1 MADDYRLTTPEAI
14 DIAYRVSGIGTR
26 FLAIAIDALIWLG
39 LETVILIGTI
49 TLYLQ
54 GAAAHSATV
63 ILGLSLSFILFW
75 GYFIFFETVW
85 AGQTPGKRRLRIRVI
100 KTSGYPIGFIEAV
113 IRNLVRIID
122 FLPVFYGVGVLVMFI
137 SPQARRLGDY
147 AAGTIVIKERGA
159 VSIADL
165 GVATFRAE
173 IPSVS
178 VPRLGEV
185 DPDEL
190 AWNLQALS
198 TQDRQII
205 QEFLDRA
212 PSLASAARQRLG
224 EGIAARTA
232 QRIGAREPLDPV
244 RFLER
249 VIYLQST
256 DH

>member
-26 FLAIAIDALIWLG
+26 FLALAIDGLIWLG
-39 LETVILIGTI
+39 LETVILIGSI

-54 GAAAHSATV
+54 GAAAQSVSV
-63 ILGLSLSFILFW
+63 ILGLSLSFVLFW

-122 FLPVFYGVGVLVMFI
+122 FLPLFYGVGVLVMFI
-137 SPQARRLGDY
+137 SPQVRRLGDY
-147 AAGTIVIKERGA
+147 AAGTIVIKERSS

-165 GVATFRAE
+165 DVVTRPAEFR
-173 IPSVS
+173 S
-178 VPRLGEV
+178 VPKLGEI

-190 AWNLQALS
+190 AWNPQALS
-198 TQDRQII
+198 AQDRQII
-205 QEFLDRA
+205 QAFLDRA
-212 PSLASAARQRLG
+212 PSLALAARQRLG
-224 EGIAARTA
+224 EGIAASTA

-249 VIYLQST
+249 VMYLHSNN
-256 DH
+256 H

>member
-1 MADDYRLTTPEAI
+1 MADDYRLTTPEAV
-14 DIAYRVSGIGTR
+14 DIAYPVSGIGTR
-26 FLAIAIDALIWLG
+26 FLAVAIDALIWLG

-54 GAAAHSATV
+54 GAAAHSVSV
-63 ILGLSLSFILFW
+63 ILGLSLSFVLFW

-85 AGQTPGKRRLRIRVI
+85 AGQTPGKRRVRIRVI

-122 FLPVFYGVGVLVMFI
+122 FLPLFYGLGVLVMFI
-137 SPQARRLGDY
+137 SPQSRRLGDY
-147 AAGTIVIKERGA
+147 AAGTIVIKERSA

-165 GVATFRAE
+165 DLVARPAE
-173 IPSVS
+173 TPSAFI
-178 VPRLGEV
+178 PRLGEV

-198 TQDRQII
+198 AQDRQLI
-205 QEFLDRA
+205 QDFLDRA
-212 PSLASAARQRLG
+212 PSLALGARQRLG
-224 EGIAARTA
+224 EGIAGRMA

-249 VIYLQST
+249 VMYLQSNSY
-256 DH
+256 